1 MDSAESVT
9 TLLQRWGDGD
19 KRALDRLMPV
29 IYDQLRRM
37 AGKCL
42 QSERA
47 DHTLPATA
55 LVHEAYLKL
64 VGSDLP
70 WQSRAQFYAVASQVL
85 RNVLVDYARARGS
98 QKRWGEAQRVS
109 LDDVILVSPEN
120 CSCVLELDE
129 AVRRLSEQDARK
141 GRIVEFFFFGGLTY
155 EETAAALEISPATV
169 HRELRLARAW
179 LHREL
184 TRVGPDQPA

>member
-9 TLLQRWGDGD
+9 TLLQQWGNGD

-29 IYDQLRRM
+29 IYDQLRGM

-42 QSERA
+42 QSERF

-64 VGSDLP
+64 VDSDLP
-70 WQSRAQFYAVASQVL
+70 WQNRAQFYAVASQVL

-109 LDDVILVSPEN
+109 LDDVILVSPES
-120 CSCVLELDE
+120 CSSVLELDE
-129 AVRRLSEQDARK
+129 ALRRLSEQDARK
-141 GRIVEFFFFGGLTY
+141 GRIVEFFFL
-155 EETAAALEISPATV
+155 AASPTKKPPQ
-169 HRELRLARAW
+169 RFRFLRPPFIANCGWHEPGFIAN
-179 LHREL
+179 
-184 TRVGPDQPA
+184 